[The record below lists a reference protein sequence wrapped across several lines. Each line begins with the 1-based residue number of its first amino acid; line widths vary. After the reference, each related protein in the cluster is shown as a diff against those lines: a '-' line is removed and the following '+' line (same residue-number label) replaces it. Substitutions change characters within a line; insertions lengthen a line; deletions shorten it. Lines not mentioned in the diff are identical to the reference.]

1 MEHRIEDM
9 FLVDFYIPEAR
20 LIFEING
27 NDHFYPYTYKKNN
40 VTNLKS
46 KILRQWGRSSPD
58 VQDYTLINLN
68 VQMLQGLCKEP
79 DNLKSFLKKVI

>member
-46 KILRQWGRSSPD
+46 KILRQWSRSSPD

-68 VQMLQGLCKEP
+68 VQMLQGLSKEP

>member
-46 KILRQWGRSSPD
+46 KILRQ
-58 VQDYTLINLN
+58 
-68 VQMLQGLCKEP
+68 
-79 DNLKSFLKKVI
+79 